1 MINRRYQNLVAS
13 NKPPETPGA
22 ASANIMIIMSQ
33 ALQRLR
39 TSPIRARIERNPLLS
54 LVLRVSKEL
63 IDDDATH
70 LAAGVS
76 FYTLFSLVPLLLL
89 SLSIAGVFLTSEF
102 QQENL
107 LELFNRNM
115 PGSSELIASV
125 VQDETG
131 FNAEFGTLGFIGLIW
146 LSSSTFGS
154 VSHAVNRAWD
164 VHDDRPIYLSKPM
177 HILMAVTVC
186 ALMLISVIAS
196 SAIELIQ
203 EQNYITS
210 FNDYRQSQ
218 LELELPINISKMVL
232 LVFPWSI
239 TFLLF
244 LLIYR
249 YVPNCKTYWK
259 YIWSGAIVATILFE
273 SGKYLFL
280 WYLVNFATYDQIY
293 GPLSSVIVLMSWI
306 YFSAFVTILGAE
318 VSSEYGRMRSK
329 LPRGSEV

>member
-1 MINRRYQNLVAS
+1 
-13 NKPPETPGA
+13 
-22 ASANIMIIMSQ
+22 MIIISQ

-39 TSPIRARIERNPLLS
+39 ANSIQARVERNPVLC
-54 LVLRVSKEL
+54 LVVRVSKEL

-89 SLSIAGVFLTSEF
+89 SLSIASVFLTSDL
-102 QQENL
+102 QQAHL
-107 LELFNRNM
+107 LELFNRNI
-115 PGSSELIASV
+115 PGSSELITSV
-125 VQDETG
+125 VEDETG
-131 FNAEFGTLGFIGLIW
+131 FSAEFGTLGFIGLIW

-186 ALMLISVIAS
+186 ALMLITVIAS

-203 EQNYITS
+203 EQNYVTT
-210 FNDYRQSQ
+210 FNDYRQNQ
-218 LELELPINISKMVL
+218 LELDLPINISKLVL
-232 LVFPWSI
+232 LVFPWTV

-249 YVPNCKTYWK
+249 YVPNCRTYWK
-259 YIWSGAIVATILFE
+259 YIWPGAIVATILFE

-318 VSSEYGRMRSK
+318 VSSEYGRMRSEF
-329 LPRGSEV
+329 PRGAES